1 MRRLVVQL
9 IPHHQIYLVEHMLY
23 KGEERLELISKN
35 FGLVSHDIIY
45 DYLDT

>member
-9 IPHHQIYLVEHMLY
+9 IPYHQVDLVEHMLY
-23 KGEERLELISKN
+23 EREERLELISKN
-35 FGLVSHDIIY
+35 FGLVSHDIY

>member
-9 IPHHQIYLVEHMLY
+9 IPHRQIYLVEHMLD
-23 KGEERLELISKN
+23 KGEERLKLISKKV
-35 FGLVSHDIIY
+35 GLVSHDIY

>member
-9 IPHHQIYLVEHMLY
+9 IPYRQIDLVE
-23 KGEERLELISKN
+23 N
-35 FGLVSHDIIY
+35 FGLVSHDIY